1 MTDSLRRSL
10 VTLCGMV
17 FVAGLVLGTVYTYTA
32 RTLFKPDVF
41 AARVADGLADPYMA
55 QLVSEHLAD
64 EIISVRQDL
73 IAYRPLLV
81 GALQRVVASAPF
93 RGVVRRAVK
102 QAHQTVLS
110 QRGENIAL
118 SVGDLSV
125 LARDALAQYP
135 QLASKVPPEA
145 LEALGAT
152 KNWSPGKTLTRV
164 LHIAS
169 RMRTRAIVFLV
180 IALVAAAVGFAL
192 ARRKDRYLLRIGVG
206 MAAVALVLGVAVQ
219 FGAPLLAAVVK
230 PRFASELVRG
240 LWPAFVAPLA
250 LRMWILGAFGLTLVA
265 GVTSTFRRVDL
276 LAGGGAIWHMIG
288 GRPSHAG
295 LGLLRGA
302 VLTILGG
309 VAIFHPGLVIDT
321 LVVIAAATLFFFGI
335 QEIFTVVLDWLPDI
349 QDTVE
354 KKGSAVP
361 RVVAACVL
369 GVVVVAA
376 GAWWMTRDDT
386 VVPVAGPVLHACN
399 GHPELC
405 DRHLNEVAFAA
416 SHNSMSGADIRN
428 WMFPNQNAGIP
439 QQLEDGI
446 RGFLIDVHYGI
457 PIGERVKTILD
468 TEVNSMAKYEEAV
481 GKEGVEAAMRI
492 RDRMVGEPTGE
503 KDVYLGHGFCELGAT
518 RFVDALAGMRD
529 FLVLHPDEIIFIMIQ
544 DEGVSPADVAS
555 CFERSHLVD
564 MVYKGPVTKPWPTL
578 GEMVESN
585 QRVVV
590 MAENHWEGVP
600 WYHGAF
606 DVCQETPYRFLKL
619 EEIESAKA
627 NVPGRGGTG
636 GSLLLMNNWIETT
649 PAPLPSNAA
658 IVNSYDVLLKRALA
672 LKKSRKMM
680 PNLIAVDFY
689 KTGDLIRVVD
699 ALNGVE
705 QSQTADAS
713 SKR

>member
-1 MTDSLRRSL
+1 
-10 VTLCGMV
+10 
-17 FVAGLVLGTVYTYTA
+17 
-32 RTLFKPDVF
+32 
-41 AARVADGLADPYMA
+41 
-55 QLVSEHLAD
+55 
-64 EIISVRQDL
+64 
-73 IAYRPLLV
+73 
-81 GALQRVVASAPF
+81 
-93 RGVVRRAVK
+93 
-102 QAHQTVLS
+102 
-110 QRGENIAL
+110 
-118 SVGDLSV
+118 
-125 LARDALAQYP
+125 
-135 QLASKVPPEA
+135 
-145 LEALGAT
+145 
-152 KNWSPGKTLTRV
+152 
-164 LHIAS
+164 
-169 RMRTRAIVFLV
+169 
-180 IALVAAAVGFAL
+180 
-192 ARRKDRYLLRIGVG
+192 
-206 MAAVALVLGVAVQ
+206 
-219 FGAPLLAAVVK
+219 
-230 PRFASELVRG
+230 
-240 LWPAFVAPLA
+240 
-250 LRMWILGAFGLTLVA
+250 MWILAAIGLTIVA
-265 GVTSTFRRVDL
+265 GVTSTFRRVDIM
-276 LAGGGAIWHMIG
+276 AGGAAIWLRIG
-288 GRPSHAG
+288 ARPKRLWMG
-295 LGLLRGA
+295 IVRGA
-302 VLTILGG
+302 FLATLGG
-309 VAIFHPGLVIDT
+309 LCVFHPD
-321 LVVIAAATLFFFGI
+321 IAADVAVVLASALLFFFGI
-335 QEIFTVVLDWLPDI
+335 QEIFSIVLDWLPEID
-349 QDTVE
+349 DVVE
-354 KKGSAVP
+354 KRRSQLP
-361 RVVAACVL
+361 RTVFASLL
-369 GVVVVAA
+369 GLATIGA
-376 GAWWMTRDDT
+376 GAWWMHREDAK
-386 VVPVAGPVLHACN
+386 VVAAAPEVLLTCN

-416 SHNSMSGADIRN
+416 SHNSMSGADIRD

-518 RFVDALAGMRD
+518 RFVDALGEMRD

-555 CFERSHLVD
+555 CFERSHLID

-590 MAENHWEGVP
+590 MAENRWEGVP

-606 DVCQETPYRFLKL
+606 EVCQETPYRFLKL
-619 EEIESAKA
+619 EEIESSKA

-658 IVNSYDVLLKRALA
+658 IVNSYDVLLKRAQA

-689 KTGDLIRVVD
+689 KTGDLMRVVD

-705 QSQTADAS
+705 EPQTAETA
-713 SKR
+713 KKK

>member
-1 MTDSLRRSL
+1 
-10 VTLCGMV
+10 
-17 FVAGLVLGTVYTYTA
+17 
-32 RTLFKPDVF
+32 
-41 AARVADGLADPYMA
+41 
-55 QLVSEHLAD
+55 
-64 EIISVRQDL
+64 
-73 IAYRPLLV
+73 
-81 GALQRVVASAPF
+81 
-93 RGVVRRAVK
+93 
-102 QAHQTVLS
+102 
-110 QRGENIAL
+110 
-118 SVGDLSV
+118 
-125 LARDALAQYP
+125 
-135 QLASKVPPEA
+135 
-145 LEALGAT
+145 
-152 KNWSPGKTLTRV
+152 
-164 LHIAS
+164 
-169 RMRTRAIVFLV
+169 
-180 IALVAAAVGFAL
+180 
-192 ARRKDRYLLRIGVG
+192 
-206 MAAVALVLGVAVQ
+206 
-219 FGAPLLAAVVK
+219 
-230 PRFASELVRG
+230 
-240 LWPAFVAPLA
+240 
-250 LRMWILGAFGLTLVA
+250 
-265 GVTSTFRRVDL
+265 
-276 LAGGGAIWHMIG
+276 
-288 GRPSHAG
+288 
-295 LGLLRGA
+295 
-302 VLTILGG
+302 
-309 VAIFHPGLVIDT
+309 
-321 LVVIAAATLFFFGI
+321 
-335 QEIFTVVLDWLPDI
+335 
-349 QDTVE
+349 
-354 KKGSAVP
+354 
-361 RVVAACVL
+361 VL

-590 MAENHWEGVP
+590 IAENHWEGVP